1 MRTYAWIWGCEN
13 LLQFGGARLKLL
25 VMMRPLAFVCSENMV
40 LGTQLVDR
48 LQELGYRVEI
58 LSDANHLSDQT
69 RAARPF
75 VIVSD
80 LVSRGTDLAPM
91 IKGLRH
97 DQATAHIPIIGMT
110 TNPNQQFH
118 ADAIAAGASVVA
130 MESGILAQ
138 LPQLL
143 DMALAVD

>member
-1 MRTYAWIWGCEN
+1 
-13 LLQFGGARLKLL
+13 
-25 VMMRPLAFVCSENMV
+25 MMKPLAFVCSENMV

-48 LQELGYRVEI
+48 LQDLGYRVEI
-58 LSDANHLSDQT
+58 ISNAGQLSTQT
-69 RAARPF
+69 RSARPF

-80 LVSRGTDLAPM
+80 LTSHGIDLVPV
-91 IKGLRH
+91 IKRLR
-97 DQATAHIPIIGMT
+97 QEEETAHIPVIAMT

-118 ADAIAAGASVVA
+118 ADAIAAGARVVA
-130 MESGILAQ
+130 MESRILAQ

>member
-1 MRTYAWIWGCEN
+1 MWIMIAGPYTAGAADESQRQAN
-13 LLQFGGARLKLL
+13 L
-25 VMMRPLAFVCSENMV
+25 
-40 LGTQLVDR
+40 
-48 LQELGYRVEI
+48 
-58 LSDANHLSDQT
+58 DAMN
-69 RAARPF
+69 RAAYEVF
-75 VIVSD
+75 
-80 LVSRGTDLAPM
+80 LRG
-91 IKGLRH
+91 
-97 DQATAHIPIIGMT
+97 HIPIIGMT

>member
-1 MRTYAWIWGCEN
+1 MT
-13 LLQFGGARLKLL
+13 
-25 VMMRPLAFVCSENMV
+25 MMKPLAFVCSDNMV

-48 LQELGYRVEI
+48 LEELGYRVEI
-58 LSDANHLSDQT
+58 IADAHQLSAQT
-69 RAARPF
+69 RSSRPF

-80 LVSRGTDLAPM
+80 LVSRGTDLVPA
-91 IKGLRH
+91 IKGLRQ
-97 DQATAHIPIIGMT
+97 DKETAHIPIIGMT
-110 TNPNQQFH
+110 TNPNRQFH
-118 ADAIAAGASVVA
+118 ANAVAAGASVVS

>member
-1 MRTYAWIWGCEN
+1 
-13 LLQFGGARLKLL
+13 
-25 VMMRPLAFVCSENMV
+25 MMKPLAFVCSENMV

-48 LQELGYRVEI
+48 LQDLGYRVEI
-58 LSDANHLSDQT
+58 ISDAGQLSAQT
-69 RAARPF
+69 RSARPF

-80 LVSRGTDLAPM
+80 LVSRGTDVVPV
-91 IKGLRH
+91 IKGLRQ
-97 DQATAHIPIIGMT
+97 DKETAHIPIIGMT

-118 ADAIAAGASVVA
+118 ADAIAAGASVVT
-130 MESGILAQ
+130 MESGILTQ